1 MSPERCVRSH
11 SPAETRALGRSLG
24 ELLRAGDVIGLS
36 GPLGAGKTCFVQ
48 GLAEGVGVDPGV
60 PVTSPTFVVV
70 AEYPGCLWLRHAD
83 FYRVESYA
91 RLEDAGF
98 DDVLEGNAVVVV
110 EWPER
115 FPDALPADRLELTLE
130 PGPGPEERA
139 LRIEA
144 RGERAREIE
153 RELRARW
160 P

>member
-1 MSPERCVRSH
+1 
-11 SPAETRALGRSLG
+11 
-24 ELLRAGDVIGLS
+24 LLRPGDTIGLS
-36 GPLGAGKTCFVQ
+36 GPLGAGKTCLVQ
-48 GLAEGVGVDPGV
+48 GIASGLGVDRAGV
-60 PVTSPTFVVV
+60 SVTSPTFVLV
-70 AEYPGCLWLRHAD
+70 AEYPGRVWLRHAD

-98 DDVLEGNAVVVV
+98 DDLLDGRAVVVV

-115 FPDALPADRLELTLE
+115 FPDALPEERLQLALE
-130 PGPGPEERA
+130 TGPGDEDRA
-139 LRIEA
+139 IRVEA